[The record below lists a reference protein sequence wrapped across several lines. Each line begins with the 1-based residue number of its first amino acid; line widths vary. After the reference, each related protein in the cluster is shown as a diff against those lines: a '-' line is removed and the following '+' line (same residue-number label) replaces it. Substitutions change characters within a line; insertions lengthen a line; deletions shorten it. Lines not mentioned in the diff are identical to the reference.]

1 MAAASSTA
9 PMTMM
14 SERGQFC
21 RQETLI
27 GTAAPFRFTFPSY
40 PGLADIV
47 QAAMETRQS
56 RNFFEETQ

>member
-1 MAAASSTA
+1 MAAVPSTA

-47 QAAMETRQS
+47 WAAMETRPIQE
-56 RNFFEETQ
+56 FL